1 MAGDDN
7 DRETGARHFP
17 AKTDADA
24 SSQFSQEA
32 AKNRKPERGEGLT
45 EAVNETNEKTRHS
58 DGQNPPTSP
67 NADAQQIS
75 GAGPALAEH
84 SKDAKSNA
92 PGRQPGAYV
101 KE

>member
-1 MAGDDN
+1 MASGDN

-17 AKTDADA
+17 PKTDADA

-32 AKNRKPERGEGLT
+32 AKNRKPDSGEGLT
-45 EAVNETNEKTRHS
+45 EALVDVNEKTRHS
-58 DGQNPPTSP
+58 DGQNPPAKWNS
-67 NADAQQIS
+67 DAQQTS
-75 GAGPALAEH
+75 GAGPAIAER

-92 PGRQPGAYV
+92 SDRQPGAYV